1 MTYPIDLDA
10 IKELEYTDV
19 PERAQKILEHFF
31 PDEAEIK
38 KRQEHFRDVKP
49 REPDAEGAVE
59 TLDGVE
65 FTHHVVDALGDHETV
80 RFHYVEAGDPSNETI
95 LFLHGIPDSWYQ
107 WHHQMAA
114 LAPEYHCL
122 AFDLKGYGQSE
133 KSPGD
138 YRHQAAAEQLRSA
151 LDIIGVDKF
160 NLVAHDRGTVQG
172 DYLAADHPDR
182 VLRYGRGEQH
192 LHHFNPV
199 LAPQAELF
207 AEAPWT
213 GLMNDPVEFT
223 VFLYTWIAKYDIAD
237 DEMRRVI
244 QEYSYPGINRG
255 APRYFNSSTFRQEWI
270 ERRLRLIP
278 AWKCPVMIL
287 EGYES
292 KTQPREFYEHSR
304 DYIPN
309 AKAVEVRYI
318 HSGHFW
324 SMERPDEV
332 TGLVRELLAI
342 PA

>member
-1 MTYPIDLDA
+1 MGYKIDHEA
-10 IKELEYTDV
+10 IKTLEYSEI
-19 PERAQKILEHFF
+19 PERAQKVLENFF
-31 PDEAEIK
+31 PDEEAIHE
-38 KRQEHFRDVKP
+38 RQEYFRDVTP
-49 REPDAEGAVE
+49 REPDTEGDVE
-59 TLDGVE
+59 VLDGVE
-65 FTHHVVDALGDHETV
+65 FTHHFVDAPGDHETV
-80 RFHYVEAGDPSNETI
+80 RFHYVEAGDPANETI

-114 LAPEYHCL
+114 LAPDYRCI

-138 YRHQAAAEQLRSA
+138 YRHQSAAEQLLGA
-151 LDIIGVDKF
+151 LDIIGVEKF
-160 NLVAHDRGTVQG
+160 NLITHDRGSVQG
-172 DYLAADHPDR
+172 DYMAADTDC

-192 LHHFNPV
+192 LHHFNEA

-213 GLMNDPVEFT
+213 GLMNDPVDFT
-223 VFLYTWIAKYDIAD
+223 VFVYTWIAKYDLPD

-244 QEYSYPGINRG
+244 KEFSYPNINRG
-255 APRYFNSSTFRQEWI
+255 ATRYFNSSTFRQEWI

-278 AWKCPVMIL
+278 AWTCPVMIL

-292 KTQPREFYEHSR
+292 KTQPREFYEDSR

-318 HSGHFW
+318 NAGHFW

-332 TGLVRELLAI
+332 TGYLRELLAI

>member
-1 MTYPIDLDA
+1 MPYTIDLDA
-10 IKELEYTDV
+10 VRKLEYSDLPQRTQNV
-19 PERAQKILEHFF
+19 LENFF
-31 PDEAEIK
+31 PDQEAIK
-38 KRQEHFRDVKP
+38 KRQDRFRDVTP
-49 REPDAEGAVE
+49 REGDAGGDVE

-65 FTHHVVDALGDHETV
+65 FTHRFVDAPGDHETV
-80 RFHYVEAGDPSNETI
+80 RFHYVEAGDPSKEAVV
-95 LFLHGIPDSWYQ
+95 FLHGIPDSWYQ

-114 LAPEYHCL
+114 LAGDHHCL

-138 YRHQAAAEQLRSA
+138 YRHQAAAEQLVAA
-151 LDIIGVDKF
+151 LDVVGVERF
-160 NLVAHDRGTVQG
+160 NLVTHDRGTVQG

-192 LHHFNPV
+192 LHHFNPA

-213 GLMNDPVEFT
+213 GMMNDPVDFT
-223 VFLYTWIAKYDIAD
+223 VFVYTWIAMHEVPD

-244 QEYSYPGINRG
+244 QEFSYPDVNRG
-255 APRYFNSSTFRQEWI
+255 ATRYFNSSTFRQEWI

-278 AWKCPVMIL
+278 AWKCPIMIL

-309 AKAVEVRYI
+309 AKSVEVRYI
-318 HSGHFW
+318 QAGHFW

-332 TGLVRELLAI
+332 TALVRELLAM